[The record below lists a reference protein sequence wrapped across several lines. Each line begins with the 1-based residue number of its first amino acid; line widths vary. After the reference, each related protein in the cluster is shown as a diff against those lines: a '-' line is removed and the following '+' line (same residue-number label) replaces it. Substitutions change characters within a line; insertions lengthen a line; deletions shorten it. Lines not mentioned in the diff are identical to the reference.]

1 MLDTGSDARMTAIL
15 GLPVGWLW
23 GFGFLFILLL
33 VCVFFFLFPPKKKK
47 ITAISSKW
55 EKDVSYF
62 FLLSVLVLLFK
73 IFSSPFLLKYNHN
86 H

>member
-33 VCVFFFLFPPKKKK
+33 VRVFFFVPPQKKKDHSNK
-47 ITAISSKW
+47 LKVG
-55 EKDVSYF
+55 ERCQ
-62 FLLSVLVLLFK
+62 LLFLA
-73 IFSSPFLLKYNHN
+73 FSSGVTI
-86 H
+86 

>member
-33 VCVFFFLFPPKKKK
+33 VRVFFFFVPPQKKKDHSNK
-47 ITAISSKW
+47 LKVG
-55 EKDVSYF
+55 ERCQ
-62 FLLSVLVLLFK
+62 LLFLV
-73 IFSSPFLLKYNHN
+73 FSSGVTI
-86 H
+86 